1 MVRFMGKSNKTHIV
15 VGIIVDDTKEITIY
29 FDSKREKVYDLAYEI
44 VGVKI
49 LNLSNVTVGNI
60 SLSDFLRSDSIYD
73 KLYLFI
79 KEPLFTTDSKYRAV
93 ILKDD
98 FGMIMFV
105 DRLGVALLYE
115 VECNVY
121 HEFVFNTFDNQ
132 ISKNKN
138 RVIAL
143 GEESIEL
150 LGTIIIV
157 YDFGSGSIGMYLK
170 VPGEEAFYREIWDL
184 LDSKKSLTYNVIMD
198 AWNSATVL
206 GLNGLVKDYVVDSDY
221 VSGVGNGLYFVSKP
235 NDVIL
240 LPSDCKYFVSY
251 GLDFNT
257 VAVKSIVIPPS
268 CEFAV
273 IDPLEYLGQKCKIYI
288 SRDSEIDVDSIIVD
302 SDDRDMFDIE
312 YY

>member
-1 MVRFMGKSNKTHIV
+1 MSKSNKSHIV
-15 VGIIVDDTKEITIY
+15 VGILVDDTKEITIY

-49 LNLSNVTVGNI
+49 LNLSNMTVGNI

-79 KEPLFTTDSKYRAV
+79 KEPLLTTDSKYRAV

-105 DRLGVALLYE
+105 DRLGVDLLYE

-121 HEFVFNTFDNQ
+121 NEFVFNTFDNQ

-150 LGTIIIV
+150 LGTIVIV
-157 YDFGSGSIGMYLK
+157 YDFDSSSLGMYLK
-170 VPGEEAFYREIWDL
+170 VPGEKAFYSEIWDL
-184 LDSKKSLTYNVIMD
+184 LDNKKSLTYNVIID
-198 AWNSATVL
+198 AWNGGTVID
-206 GLNGLVKDYVVDSDY
+206 LNGLVKDYVVDSGY
-221 VSGVGNGLYFVSKP
+221 TSGIGNGLYFVSKP

-257 VAVKSIVIPPS
+257 VAIKSIVIPPS

-273 IDPLEYLGQKCKIYI
+273 IDPLEHLEQKCKIYI
-288 SRDSEIDVDSIIVD
+288 SRGSEIDVDSIIVD
-302 SDDRDMFDIE
+302 SDDMDMFDIE

>member
-1 MVRFMGKSNKTHIV
+1 MDENNETHIV
-15 VGIIVDDTKEITIY
+15 VGILVDDTKEITVY
-29 FDSKREKVYDLAYEI
+29 FDSKREKVYGLAYEV

-49 LNLSNVTVGNI
+49 LNLSNMIVGNI
-60 SLSDFLRSDSIYD
+60 SLSDFLRNDSIYH
-73 KLYLFI
+73 KLYSLTN
-79 KEPLFTTDSKYRAV
+79 ELLLTTESKYRAV
-93 ILKDD
+93 ILKDN
-98 FGMIMFV
+98 FGMIKFV
-105 DRLGVALLYE
+105 DRLGVAVAYE
-115 VECNVY
+115 VGCNIY
-121 HEFVFNTFDNQ
+121 NEFVFNTFDKQ

-157 YDFGSGSIGMYLK
+157 YDFDSGSIGMYLK

-184 LDSKKSLTYNVIMD
+184 LDNKKSLTYDVIMD
-198 AWNSATVL
+198 AWDGGTVL
-206 GLNGLVKDYVVDSDY
+206 DLDGLVKDYVINSGY
-221 VSGVGNGLYFVSKP
+221 VSGIRNGLYFVSKP

-251 GLDFNT
+251 CLDFNT

-288 SRDSEIDVDSIIVD
+288 SRDSEIDIGSIIVD
-302 SDDRDMFDIE
+302 SDDMDMFDIE

>member
-1 MVRFMGKSNKTHIV
+1 MGESNKTHIV
-15 VGIIVDDTKEITIY
+15 VGIIVDDTKEVTVY
-29 FDSKREKVYDLAYEI
+29 FDSKREKVYDLAYEV

-49 LNLSNVTVGNI
+49 LNLSNMLVGNI
-60 SLSDFLRSDSIYD
+60 SLSDFLKNDNIYD
-73 KLYLFI
+73 KLYLSND
-79 KEPLFTTDSKYRAV
+79 EHLLETDFKYRV
-93 ILKDD
+93 IILKDN
-98 FGMIMFV
+98 FGMIQFV
-105 DRLGVALLYE
+105 DRLGVIDAYA

-121 HEFVFNTFDNQ
+121 HEFVFNTFDKQ

-143 GEESIEL
+143 GEEFVEL

-157 YDFGSGSIGMYLK
+157 YDFDSGSIGMYLK
-170 VPGEEAFYREIWDL
+170 VLGEKAFYREIWDL
-184 LDSKKSLTYNVIMD
+184 LDNKKSLTYDVIMD
-198 AWNSATVL
+198 AYDSGTIL
-206 GLNGLVKDYVVDSDY
+206 ELNNLVKGCVIDSGY
-221 VSGVGNGLYFVSKP
+221 VSGIGNGLYFVSKP

-273 IDPLEYLGQKCKIYI
+273 IDPLEYLEQKCKIYI
-288 SRDSEIDVDSIIVD
+288 SKDSEIDVGSIIVD
-302 SDDRDMFDIE
+302 SNDRDMFDIE

>member
-1 MVRFMGKSNKTHIV
+1 M
-15 VGIIVDDTKEITIY
+15 
-29 FDSKREKVYDLAYEI
+29 
-44 VGVKI
+44 
-49 LNLSNVTVGNI
+49 
-60 SLSDFLRSDSIYD
+60 
-73 KLYLFI
+73 
-79 KEPLFTTDSKYRAV
+79 
-93 ILKDD
+93 
-98 FGMIMFV
+98 
-105 DRLGVALLYE
+105 
-115 VECNVY
+115 
-121 HEFVFNTFDNQ
+121 
-132 ISKNKN
+132 
-138 RVIAL
+138 
-143 GEESIEL
+143 
-150 LGTIIIV
+150 GTIIIV

-170 VPGEEAFYREIWDL
+170 VPG
-184 LDSKKSLTYNVIMD
+184 
-198 AWNSATVL
+198 
-206 GLNGLVKDYVVDSDY
+206 DYVVDSDY

>member
-1 MVRFMGKSNKTHIV
+1 MDENNETHIV
-15 VGIIVDDTKEITIY
+15 VGILVDDTKEITIY

-49 LNLSNVTVGNI
+49 LNLSNMTVGNI
-60 SLSDFLRSDSIYD
+60 SLSDFLRNDSIYD
-73 KLYLFI
+73 KLYSLTN
-79 KEPLFTTDSKYRAV
+79 EQLLATDSKYRAV
-93 ILKDD
+93 ILKDN
-98 FGMIMFV
+98 FGMIKFV
-105 DRLGVALLYE
+105 DRLGVAVAYE
-115 VECNVY
+115 VGCNIY
-121 HEFVFNTFDNQ
+121 NEFVFNTFDKQ

-143 GEESIEL
+143 GEGIIEL

-157 YDFGSGSIGMYLK
+157 YDFDSGSIGMYLK
-170 VPGEEAFYREIWDL
+170 VPGEKAFYREIWDL
-184 LDSKKSLTYNVIMD
+184 LDNKKSLTYTVIMD
-198 AWNSATVL
+198 AWNGGTVID
-206 GLNGLVKDYVVDSDY
+206 LNGLVKDYVVDSGY
-221 VSGVGNGLYFVSKP
+221 ASGIGNGLYFVSKP
-235 NDVIL
+235 NDAIL

-251 GLDFNT
+251 GLYFNK
-257 VAVKSIVIPPS
+257 VAIKSIVIPPS

-273 IDPLEYLGQKCKIYI
+273 IDPLKYLEQKCKIYI

>member
-1 MVRFMGKSNKTHIV
+1 MGKSNKTHIV
-15 VGIIVDDTKEITIY
+15 VGIIVDDTKEVTIY

-49 LNLSNVTVGNI
+49 LNLSNMIAGNI
-60 SLSDFLRSDSIYD
+60 SLSDFLRNDSIYN
-73 KLYLFI
+73 KLYSLTN
-79 KEPLFTTDSKYRAV
+79 ELLLTTDSKYRAV
-93 ILKDD
+93 ILKDN
-98 FGMIMFV
+98 FGMIKFV
-105 DRLGVALLYE
+105 DRLGVAVAYE
-115 VECNVY
+115 VGCNAY
-121 HEFVFNTFDNQ
+121 NEFVFNTFDKQ
-132 ISKNKN
+132 ISKN

-157 YDFGSGSIGMYLK
+157 YDFDSGSIGMYLK

-184 LDSKKSLTYNVIMD
+184 LDNKKSLTYNVIMD
-198 AWNSATVL
+198 AWNSGTIL
-206 GLNGLVKDYVVDSDY
+206 DLDGLVKDYVIDSGY
-221 VSGVGNGLYFVSKP
+221 VSGIGNGLYFISKAD
-235 NDVIL
+235 NAIL

-251 GLDFNT
+251 CLDFNT

-273 IDPLEYLGQKCKIYI
+273 IDPLEHLGQKCKIYI
-288 SRDSEIDVDSIIVD
+288 SRDSEIDVGSIIVD
-302 SDDRDMFDIE
+302 SGVKDMFDIE

>member
-1 MVRFMGKSNKTHIV
+1 MDESNETHIV
-15 VGIIVDDTKEITIY
+15 VGIIVDDTKEVTVY
-29 FDSKREKVYDLAYEI
+29 FDSKREKVYGLAYEV

-49 LNLSNVTVGNI
+49 LNLYNMVVGNI
-60 SLSDFLRSDSIYD
+60 SLSDFLRNDSIYH
-73 KLYLFI
+73 KLYSLTN
-79 KEPLFTTDSKYRAV
+79 ELLSTTDSKYRAV
-93 ILKDD
+93 ILKDN
-98 FGMIMFV
+98 FGMIKFV
-105 DRLGVALLYE
+105 DRLGVAVAYE
-115 VECNVY
+115 VGCNTY
-121 HEFVFNTFDNQ
+121 NEFVFNTFDNQ

-138 RVIAL
+138 RVISL

-150 LGTIIIV
+150 LGTIVIV
-157 YDFGSGSIGMYLK
+157 YDFDSSSLGMYLK

-184 LDSKKSLTYNVIMD
+184 LDNKKSLTYNAIMD
-198 AWNSATVL
+198 AWNDGTAL
-206 GLNGLVKDYVVDSDY
+206 DLDDLVKDYVIDY
-221 VSGVGNGLYFVSKP
+221 GYASGIGNGLYFVSKP

-251 GLDFNT
+251 CLYFNT

-273 IDPLEYLGQKCKIYI
+273 IDPLEHLGQKCKIYI

-302 SDDRDMFDIE
+302 SDDMDMFDIE

>member
-1 MVRFMGKSNKTHIV
+1 MGESNKTHIV
-15 VGIIVDDTKEITIY
+15 VGIIVDDTKEITVY
-29 FDSKREKVYDLAYEI
+29 FDSKREKVYDLAYEV

-49 LNLSNVTVGNI
+49 LNLSNMLVGNI
-60 SLSDFLRSDSIYD
+60 SLSDFLKNDNICD
-73 KLYLFI
+73 KLYLSND
-79 KEPLFTTDSKYRAV
+79 EHLLETDSKYRV
-93 ILKDD
+93 IILKDN
-98 FGMIMFV
+98 FGMIQFV
-105 DRLGVALLYE
+105 DRLGVVDAYA
-115 VECNVY
+115 VDCNVY
-121 HEFVFNTFDNQ
+121 HEFVFNTLDKQ

-143 GEESIEL
+143 GEGFIEL

-157 YDFGSGSIGMYLK
+157 YDFDSDSIGMYLK
-170 VPGEEAFYREIWDL
+170 VLGEEAFYREIWDL
-184 LDSKKSLTYNVIMD
+184 LDNKKSLTYDIIMD
-198 AWNSATVL
+198 AWNSGTIL
-206 GLNGLVKDYVVDSDY
+206 ELNNLVKGYVTDSDY
-221 VSGVGNGLYFVSKP
+221 VSGIGNGLYFVSKP

-273 IDPLEYLGQKCKIYI
+273 IDPLEHLWQRCKIYI
-288 SRDSEIDVDSIIVD
+288 SRDSDIDVGSIIVD
-302 SDDRDMFDIE
+302 SDDKDMFDIE

>member
-1 MVRFMGKSNKTHIV
+1 MDENNETHIV
-15 VGIIVDDTKEITIY
+15 VGILVDDTKEITIY

-49 LNLSNVTVGNI
+49 LNLSNMTVGNI
-60 SLSDFLRSDSIYD
+60 SLSDFLRNDSIYD
-73 KLYLFI
+73 KLYSLTN
-79 KEPLFTTDSKYRAV
+79 EQLLATDSKYRAV
-93 ILKDD
+93 ILKDN
-98 FGMIMFV
+98 FGMIKFV
-105 DRLGVALLYE
+105 DRLGVAVAYE
-115 VECNVY
+115 VGCNIY
-121 HEFVFNTFDNQ
+121 NEFVFNTFDKQ

-157 YDFGSGSIGMYLK
+157 YDFDSGSIGMYLK

-184 LDSKKSLTYNVIMD
+184 LDNKKSLTYDVIMG
-198 AWNSATVL
+198 AWNGGTVL
-206 GLNGLVKDYVVDSDY
+206 DLNGLVKDYIIDSGY
-221 VSGVGNGLYFVSKP
+221 ASGIGNGLYFVSKP

-251 GLDFNT
+251 CLDFNT

-288 SRDSEIDVDSIIVD
+288 SRDSDIDVGSIIVD

>member
-15 VGIIVDDTKEITIY
+15 VGIIVDDTKEVTVY
-29 FDSKREKVYDLAYEI
+29 FDSKRERVYGLAYEV

-49 LNLSNVTVGNI
+49 LNLSNMIAGNI
-60 SLSDFLRSDSIYD
+60 SLSDFLRNDSIYN
-73 KLYLFI
+73 KLYSLTN
-79 KEPLFTTDSKYRAV
+79 ELLLTTDSKYRAV
-93 ILKDD
+93 ILKDN
-98 FGMIMFV
+98 FGMIKFV
-105 DRLGVALLYE
+105 DRLGVAVAYE
-115 VECNVY
+115 VGCNAY
-121 HEFVFNTFDNQ
+121 NEFVFNTFDKQ
-132 ISKNKN
+132 ISKN

-157 YDFGSGSIGMYLK
+157 YDFDSGSIGMYLK

-184 LDSKKSLTYNVIMD
+184 LDNKKSLTYNVIMD
-198 AWNSATVL
+198 AWNSGTIL
-206 GLNGLVKDYVVDSDY
+206 DLDGLVKDYVIDSGY
-221 VSGVGNGLYFVSKP
+221 VSGIGNGLYFIS
-235 NDVIL
+235 NADNAIL

-251 GLDFNT
+251 CLDFNT

-273 IDPLEYLGQKCKIYI
+273 IVPLEHLEQKCKIYI

-302 SDDRDMFDIE
+302 SDDKDMFDIE
-312 YY
+312 CY

>member
-1 MVRFMGKSNKTHIV
+1 MGKSNKTRIV

-49 LNLSNVTVGNI
+49 LNLSNMTVGNI
-60 SLSDFLRSDSIYD
+60 SLSDFLRNDSIYD
-73 KLYLFI
+73 KLYSII
-79 KEPLFTTDSKYRAV
+79 KEPLLTTDSKYRAV
-93 ILKDD
+93 ILKDN
-98 FGMIMFV
+98 FGMIKFV
-105 DRLGVALLYE
+105 DRLGVVDLYE

-121 HEFVFNTFDNQ
+121 YEFVFNTFDKQ
-132 ISKNKN
+132 ISKN

-150 LGTIIIV
+150 LGTIIIIV
-157 YDFGSGSIGMYLK
+157 YDFGSCSIGMYLK
-170 VPGEEAFYREIWDL
+170 VLGEEAFYREIWDL
-184 LDSKKSLTYNVIMD
+184 LDNKKSLTYDVIMG
-198 AWNSATVL
+198 AWNSSTVL
-206 GLNGLVKDYVVDSDY
+206 ELNGLVKDYIIDSGY
-221 VSGVGNGLYFVSKP
+221 VSGIGNGLYFVSKP

-273 IDPLEYLGQKCKIYI
+273 IDPLEHLGQKCKIYI
-288 SRDSEIDVDSIIVD
+288 SRDSEIDIGSIIVD

>member
-1 MVRFMGKSNKTHIV
+1 MGESNKTHIV
-15 VGIIVDDTKEITIY
+15 VGIVVDDTKEITIY

-49 LNLSNVTVGNI
+49 LNLSNMIVGNI
-60 SLSDFLRSDSIYD
+60 SLSDFLKNDNICD
-73 KLYLFI
+73 KLYLSND
-79 KEPLFTTDSKYRAV
+79 EHLLETDSKYRV
-93 ILKDD
+93 IILKDN
-98 FGMIMFV
+98 FGMVQFV
-105 DRLGVALLYE
+105 DRLGVVDPYA
-115 VECNVY
+115 VDCNVY
-121 HEFVFNTFDNQ
+121 HEFVFNTFDKQ

-143 GEESIEL
+143 GEGFIEL
-150 LGTIIIV
+150 LGTIVIV

-184 LDSKKSLTYNVIMD
+184 LDNKKSLTYNVIMD

-206 GLNGLVKDYVVDSDY
+206 GLNGLVKDYVIDY
-221 VSGVGNGLYFVSKP
+221 GYASGIGNGLYFISKP

-251 GLDFNT
+251 CLDFNT

-273 IDPLEYLGQKCKIYI
+273 IDPLEHLEHKCKIYI

-302 SDDRDMFDIE
+302 SDDKDMFDIE

>member
-1 MVRFMGKSNKTHIV
+1 MGNSNKTHIV
-15 VGIIVDDTKEITIY
+15 VGIIVDDTKEITVY
-29 FDSKREKVYDLAYEI
+29 FDSKREKVYDLAYEV

-49 LNLSNVTVGNI
+49 LNLSNMLVGNI
-60 SLSDFLRSDSIYD
+60 SLSDFLRNDNIYD
-73 KLYLFI
+73 KLYLSND
-79 KEPLFTTDSKYRAV
+79 EHLLETDSKYRV
-93 ILKDD
+93 IILKDN
-98 FGMIMFV
+98 FGMVQFV
-105 DRLGVALLYE
+105 DRLGVVDAYA

-121 HEFVFNTFDNQ
+121 NEFVFNTFDKQ

-143 GEESIEL
+143 GEGFIEL

-157 YDFGSGSIGMYLK
+157 YDFDSDSIGMYLK
-170 VPGEEAFYREIWDL
+170 VLGEEAFYREIWDL
-184 LDSKKSLTYNVIMD
+184 LDNKKSLTYNTIMD
-198 AWNSATVL
+198 AWNSGTIL
-206 GLNGLVKDYVVDSDY
+206 ELNNLVKGYVTDSDY
-221 VSGVGNGLYFVSKP
+221 VSGIGNGLYFVSKP

-273 IDPLEYLGQKCKIYI
+273 IDPLEYLEQRCKIYI
-288 SRDSEIDVDSIIVD
+288 SRDSEIDVGSIIVD
-302 SDDRDMFDIE
+302 SGVKDMFDIE

>member
-49 LNLSNVTVGNI
+49 LNLSNMTVGNI

-79 KEPLFTTDSKYRAV
+79 KEPLLTTDSKYRAV

-121 HEFVFNTFDNQ
+121 HEFVFNTFDKQ

-150 LGTIIIV
+150 LGTVIIV
-157 YDFGSGSIGMYLK
+157 YDFGSCSIGMYLK
-170 VPGEEAFYREIWDL
+170 VLGEEAFYREIWDL
-184 LDSKKSLTYNVIMD
+184 LDNKKSLTYDVIMG
-198 AWNSATVL
+198 AWNSSTVL
-206 GLNGLVKDYVVDSDY
+206 ELNGLVKDYVVDSDY

-235 NDVIL
+235 NDAIL

-251 GLDFNT
+251 CLDFNT

-273 IDPLEYLGQKCKIYI
+273 IDPLEYLEQRCKIYI

>member
-1 MVRFMGKSNKTHIV
+1 MGEINKTHIV
-15 VGIIVDDTKEITIY
+15 VGIIVDDTKEITVY
-29 FDSKREKVYDLAYEI
+29 FDSKREKVYDLAYEV

-49 LNLSNVTVGNI
+49 LNLSNMLVGNI
-60 SLSDFLRSDSIYD
+60 SLSDFLKNDNIYD
-73 KLYLFI
+73 KLYLSND
-79 KEPLFTTDSKYRAV
+79 EHLLETDSKYRV
-93 ILKDD
+93 IILKDN
-98 FGMIMFV
+98 FGMIQFV
-105 DRLGVALLYE
+105 DRLGVVDPYA

-121 HEFVFNTFDNQ
+121 NEFVFNTFDKQ

-143 GEESIEL
+143 GEGFIEL

-157 YDFGSGSIGMYLK
+157 YDFDSDSIGMYLK
-170 VPGEEAFYREIWDL
+170 VLGEKAFYREIWDL
-184 LDSKKSLTYNVIMD
+184 LDNKKSLTYDIIMD
-198 AWNSATVL
+198 AWNSATIL
-206 GLNGLVKDYVVDSDY
+206 ELNDLVKGYVTDSDY
-221 VSGVGNGLYFVSKP
+221 VSGIGNGLYFVSKP

-268 CEFAV
+268 CKFAV
-273 IDPLEYLGQKCKIYI
+273 IDPLKYLEQKCKIYI

>member
-1 MVRFMGKSNKTHIV
+1 MGESNKTHIV
-15 VGIIVDDTKEITIY
+15 VGVIVDDTKEITVY
-29 FDSKREKVYDLAYEI
+29 FDSKREKVYDLAYEV

-49 LNLSNVTVGNI
+49 LNLSNMIVGNI
-60 SLSDFLRSDSIYD
+60 SLSDFLKNDNICD
-73 KLYLFI
+73 KLYLSND
-79 KEPLFTTDSKYRAV
+79 EHLLENDSKYRV
-93 ILKDD
+93 IILKDN
-98 FGMIMFV
+98 FGMVQFV
-105 DRLGVALLYE
+105 DRLGVVDTYA

-121 HEFVFNTFDNQ
+121 YEFVFNTFDKQ

-143 GEESIEL
+143 GEGFIEL

-157 YDFGSGSIGMYLK
+157 YDFDSDSISMYLK
-170 VPGEEAFYREIWDL
+170 VLGEKAFYREIWDL
-184 LDSKKSLTYNVIMD
+184 LDDNKSLAYDVIMD
-198 AWNSATVL
+198 AWDSGTIL
-206 GLNGLVKDYVVDSDY
+206 DLNDLVKGYVIDSGY
-221 VSGVGNGLYFVSKP
+221 VSGIGNGLYFVSKP
-235 NDVIL
+235 NDAIL

-251 GLDFNT
+251 GLDFNK

-273 IDPLEYLGQKCKIYI
+273 IDPLKHLEQKCKIYI
-288 SRDSEIDVDSIIVD
+288 SRDSEIDVGSIIVD

>member
-1 MVRFMGKSNKTHIV
+1 MGKSNKTHIV
-15 VGIIVDDTKEITIY
+15 VGILVDDTKEITIY
-29 FDSKREKVYDLAYEI
+29 FDSKREKVYDLAYEV

-49 LNLSNVTVGNI
+49 LNLSNMVVGNI
-60 SLSDFLRSDSIYD
+60 SLSDFLRNDSIYD

-79 KEPLFTTDSKYRAV
+79 KEPLLTTDSKYRVV

-121 HEFVFNTFDNQ
+121 HEFVFNTFDKQ
-132 ISKNKN
+132 ISKN

-150 LGTIIIV
+150 LGTVIIV
-157 YDFGSGSIGMYLK
+157 YEFDSGSIGMYLK
-170 VPGEEAFYREIWDL
+170 VPGEEAFYREIWNL
-184 LDSKKSLTYNVIMD
+184 LDNKKSLTYNVIMD

-206 GLNGLVKDYVVDSDY
+206 DLNGLVKDYIIDSGY
-221 VSGVGNGLYFVSKP
+221 ASEIGNGLYFVSKP

-251 GLDFNT
+251 CLDFNT

-273 IDPLEYLGQKCKIYI
+273 IDPLEHLGQKCKIYI
-288 SRDSEIDVDSIIVD
+288 SRDSDIDVGSIIVD

>member
-1 MVRFMGKSNKTHIV
+1 MGESNKTHIV
-15 VGIIVDDTKEITIY
+15 IGIIVDDTKEVTVY
-29 FDSKREKVYDLAYEI
+29 FDSKREKVYGLAYEI

-49 LNLSNVTVGNI
+49 LNLSNMDVENI
-60 SLSDFLRSDSIYD
+60 SLSDFLRNDSIYD
-73 KLYLFI
+73 KLYSLTN
-79 KEPLFTTDSKYRAV
+79 EPLLTTDSKYRAV
-93 ILKDD
+93 ILKDN
-98 FGMIMFV
+98 FGMIKFV
-105 DRLGVALLYE
+105 DRLGVEVTYE
-115 VECNVY
+115 VEYNTY
-121 HEFVFNTFDNQ
+121 NEFVFNTFDKQ

-143 GEESIEL
+143 GEVVIQL
-150 LGTIIIV
+150 LGTIIVV
-157 YDFGSGSIGMYLK
+157 YDFDSGSIGMYLK

-184 LDSKKSLTYNVIMD
+184 LDNKKSLTYNAIMD
-198 AWNSATVL
+198 AWNGGTVID
-206 GLNGLVKDYVVDSDY
+206 LNGLVKDYVVDSGY
-221 VSGVGNGLYFVSKP
+221 TSGIGNGLYFVSKP

-288 SRDSEIDVDSIIVD
+288 SRDSDIDVDSVIVD
-302 SDDRDMFDIE
+302 SDDKDMFDIE